1 MFTECVNAIELHENR
16 IDGILVHSL
25 SLQVNGLSL
34 TVKNYVVSIPS
45 KPGVFVAKFVL
56 LVHSISSHHGP
67 ACYTITSV
75 IMLILMLLFSFS
87 VKSPSSDLTW
97 NKGAKRLMA
106 NLDR

>member
-1 MFTECVNAIELHENR
+1 MFTECVNAIELHEDR
-16 IDGILVHSL
+16 IERILVKFL

-34 TVKNYVVSIPS
+34 TIKNYVVSIPS

-56 LVHSISSHHGP
+56 LVHSISSHYGP